1 MGVAGAL
8 MMMMTM
14 AIECKITIAYLLL
27 SLLLCYLYILL
38 AHRDSSQ
45 VRNWSIERT
54 GRELVH
60 NFLACRIKVD
70 RIALPNDAA
79 FMQEDESIN
88 STTNRR
94 VLMRD
99 DDVRVHRT

>member
-8 MMMMTM
+8 MT
-14 AIECKITIAYLLL
+14 AAVVIACKSHNCVFVVFI
-27 SLLLCYLYILL
+27 CCLYILL
-38 AHRDSSQ
+38 THRDSLQ
-45 VRNWSIERT
+45 VRDWSIERT

-60 NFLACRIKVD
+60 NLLASRIKVD

-99 DDVRVHRT
+99 DDIRVHRT